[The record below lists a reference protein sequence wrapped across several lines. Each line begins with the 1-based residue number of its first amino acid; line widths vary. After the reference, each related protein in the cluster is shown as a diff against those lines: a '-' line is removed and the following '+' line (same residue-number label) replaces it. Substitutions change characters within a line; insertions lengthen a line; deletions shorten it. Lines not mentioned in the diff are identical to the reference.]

1 MPDGCDIRELPD
13 GGQEFVLDDPVLA
26 HIQVDVACWLTFGV
40 IDVVIASSFTVEI
53 DGIGYRL
60 DPRRTEELGP
70 LLALYPGTA
79 RWLWSSPEGVLTLVF
94 ENGSRLIVVP
104 EVTAPAWSVGA
115 VCWPPVRQI

>member
-1 MPDGCDIRELPD
+1 VPDGCDIRELPD

-94 ENGSRLIVVP
+94 ENGSRLIVIP
-104 EVTAPAWSVGA
+104 EVTDPAWSVGA